1 MTQSATHHWLSIDCW
16 TCELRSDGNSYL
28 RLCSVDRTVRD
39 APANVCLWR
48 PATWTNTP
56 KRTEKKLIVRSGIS
70 EAETSNNKRLRR
82 FVLKLYRHEAS
93 CGLFATADLLVIP
106 ISRSGLHYH
115 DMKRSALGVTRS
127 KDKADD
133 RVGGL
138 AEASFL
144 TFLSW
149 GGFLLIIIFLLQ
161 TKQKVILHV
170 QHFSDA
176 VDKFATTL
184 RQISSELGVL
194 KIIEIITS
202 FDGIVKRGLL
212 RYTA

>member
-1 MTQSATHHWLSIDCW
+1 MVYLKPKHLIIKDCDVLYWSYTDTKHHATSLRQQSFLLYQLV
-16 TCELRSDGNSYL
+16 E
-28 RLCSVDRTVRD
+28 V
-39 APANVCLWR
+39 VC
-48 PATWTNTP
+48 T
-56 KRTEKKLIVRSGIS
+56 
-70 EAETSNNKRLRR
+70 
-82 FVLKLYRHEAS
+82 
-93 CGLFATADLLVIP
+93 
-106 ISRSGLHYH
+106 LHYH

-149 GGFLLIIIFLLQ
+149 GFLLIIIFLLQ